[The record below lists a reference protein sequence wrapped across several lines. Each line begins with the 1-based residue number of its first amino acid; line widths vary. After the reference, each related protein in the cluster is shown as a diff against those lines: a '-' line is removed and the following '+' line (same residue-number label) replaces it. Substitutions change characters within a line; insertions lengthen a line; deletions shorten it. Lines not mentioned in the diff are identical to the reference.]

1 MAKKST
7 PKKSTPKLPKKVAGV
22 AVPKVLRRGT
32 IADILNSPVGRL
44 ILAEALVAGAAAAAA
59 ALKNYKPIAEPVGQ
73 AVDAVERAGADA
85 AITAKDLVQSAAGG
99 LADVAAGVV
108 RQIVPASSA
117 AEDTGPGPADEKKG
131 KRKQDKDNDGPS
143 KH

>member
-7 PKKSTPKLPKKVAGV
+7 RKKGTPKLPKKVAGV
-22 AVPKVLRRGT
+22 AVPKVLRRGA

-117 AEDTGPGPADEKKG
+117 AEDAKEKG
-131 KRKQDKDNDGPS
+131 KPKQDKDNDGPS